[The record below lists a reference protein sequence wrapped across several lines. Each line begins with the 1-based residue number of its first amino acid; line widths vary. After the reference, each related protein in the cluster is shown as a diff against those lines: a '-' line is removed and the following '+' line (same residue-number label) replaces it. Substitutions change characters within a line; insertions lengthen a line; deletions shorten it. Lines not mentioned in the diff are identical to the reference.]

1 MMLSDK
7 EGNIDFLGIHPLFR
21 NWGIAHALLTEA
33 MSGLSAHD
41 EISIT
46 TYREGDK
53 ADTGHRSALKK
64 LGFADG
70 DLLVEF
76 GYPTQKMTIVASTL
90 RNARNA

>member
-46 TYREGDK
+46 TYPKETRRIP
-53 ADTGHRSALKK
+53 DT
-64 LGFADG
+64 
-70 DLLVEF
+70 E
-76 GYPTQKMTIVASTL
+76 
-90 RNARNA
+90 AR